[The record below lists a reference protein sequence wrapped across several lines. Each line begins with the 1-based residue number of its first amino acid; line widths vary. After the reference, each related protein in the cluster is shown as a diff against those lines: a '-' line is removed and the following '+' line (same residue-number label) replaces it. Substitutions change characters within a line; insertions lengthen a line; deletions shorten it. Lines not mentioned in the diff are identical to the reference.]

1 MCHKSSLSQ
10 SRLFHGANRAQRG
23 SMLVM
28 AIFIMLVMAL
38 LGLTMINVIGA
49 SSRSVVDE
57 VLGTRAM
64 MAAQSGLQQVATQA
78 FPLGND
84 SVQCDTAISSPA
96 GFSQRGGL
104 QSCRYTA
111 RCTTQD
117 VVKAGVD
124 HYFYRFSSTG
134 ICQAGDVWVSR
145 TVSMDA
151 MARVAL

>member
-1 MCHKSSLSQ
+1 MFPENALHK
-10 SRLFHGANRAQRG
+10 HRG

-49 SSRSVVDE
+49 ASRSVVDE
-57 VLGTRAM
+57 VMGTRAL
-64 MAAQSGLQQVATQA
+64 MAAQSGLQQIATQA
-78 FPLGND
+78 FPLNTD
-84 SVQCDTAISSPA
+84 SVQCDTTVSSPA
-96 GFSQRGGL
+96 GFTQLAGL
-104 QSCRYTA
+104 QSCSYTA

-117 VVKAGVD
+117 VVKSGVD

-134 ICQAGDVWVSR
+134 LCQTGDVWVSR